1 MKKFLFIAAAL
12 LMFAAPA
19 ANAQKVSTAKEV
31 AKLNKADATLVDV
44 KKNTKAATWNAHG
57 KAYTDAYILPTKDLL
72 VAIPVQTLQMTA
84 GMPKETIQGEFMGEP
99 VFVCVYEYVDVYVNP
114 QTYMIVGW
122 NQKKAIKENLA
133 ETAIKSYQT
142 AYEMDPKLGAKIGA
156 NVQTL
161 ANALAQQGDVL
172 NLLGKTAE
180 ASYNFELAYR
190 AQQVCPEA
198 KANPANLYNAG
209 LLNTIYASGLEGEAA
224 VAAFAK
230 SEAMLSEA
238 IAAGYKDETGNIYY
252 YLFHSYYGQKDID
265 RETYLPKAKQA
276 LLDGIKLYPKNN
288 TILDGLMN
296 LYTAEEGI
304 GDPAELTTMIEES
317 LKSDPANY
325 DLWFGRGRVYNA
337 MKDYEECIKSF
348 EKCAELRPNDYE
360 PYFYTGYFIIEKAN
374 VLVEQLNA
382 NSGLSY
388 EDYNAENDR
397 INLVYAEAIPWL
409 EKAFEIKP
417 TDAATVSYLN
427 NLCFRLRDNDGMMD
441 KYNKYHELYMQ
452 MR

>member
-1 MKKFLFIAAAL
+1 
-12 LMFAAPA
+12 
-19 ANAQKVSTAKEV
+19 
-31 AKLNKADATLVDV
+31 
-44 KKNTKAATWNAHG
+44 
-57 KAYTDAYILPTKDLL
+57 
-72 VAIPVQTLQMTA
+72 
-84 GMPKETIQGEFMGEP
+84 
-99 VFVCVYEYVDVYVNP
+99 
-114 QTYMIVGW
+114 MIVGW

>member
-409 EKAFEIKP
+409 ENAFEIKP

>member
-19 ANAQKVSTAKEV
+19 ANAQKVSTAKEL

-72 VAIPVQTLQMTA
+72 LAIPVQTLQMTA

-265 RETYLPKAKQA
+265 RDAYLPKAKQA

-317 LKSDPANY
+317 LKADPANY

>member
-156 NVQTL
+156 NAQTL

-238 IAAGYKDETGNIYY
+238 IAAGYQDETGNIYY

-317 LKSDPANY
+317 LKADPANY

>member
-1 MKKFLFIAAAL
+1 MKKFLLLATAL
-12 LMFAAPA
+12 LVMAAQV
-19 ANAQKVSTAKEV
+19 ANAQKVSTAKEI
-31 AKLNKADATLVDV
+31 AKLNKADATLVDA

-57 KAYTDAYILPTKDLL
+57 KAYTDAYMLPTKELL
-72 VAIPVQTLQMTA
+72 VNSPVQTLQMNV
-84 GMPKETIQGEFMGEP
+84 GQPNEMVQGEFMGSP
-99 VFVCVYEYVDVYVNP
+99 VIVCVYEYVDVYVNP

-133 ETAIKSYQT
+133 ETALESFKK
-142 AYEMDPKLGAKIGA
+142 AYEMDPKLGSKIAA
-156 NVQTL
+156 NAMTL

-180 ASYNFELAYR
+180 AAYNFELAYR

-198 KANPANLYNAG
+198 KANAANLYNAG
-209 LLNTIYASGLEGEAA
+209 LLYTISASGLEGEAA
-224 VAAFAK
+224 VAAFGK
-230 SEAMLSEA
+230 SEAILSEA
-238 IAAGYKDETGNIYY
+238 LSAGYKDETGNIYY
-252 YLFHSYYGQKDID
+252 YLFHSYYGQKEANRDVF
-265 RETYLPKAKQA
+265 LPKAKSA
-276 LLDGIKLYPKNN
+276 LLEGIKLYPKNA

-317 LKSDPANY
+317 LKADPTNY

-337 MKDYEECIKSF
+337 MKNYDECIKSF
-348 EKCAELRPNDYE
+348 EKCAELRPNDFE

-374 VLVEQLNA
+374 VLVEALNT

-388 EDYNAENDR
+388 EAYNAEQDK
-397 INLVYAEAIPWL
+397 INLVYAKAIPWF
-409 EKAFEIKP
+409 EKAYSIKP
-417 TDAATVSYLN
+417 DDASVISNLN
-427 NLCFRLRDNDGMMD
+427 SLCFRLRDMDGMME